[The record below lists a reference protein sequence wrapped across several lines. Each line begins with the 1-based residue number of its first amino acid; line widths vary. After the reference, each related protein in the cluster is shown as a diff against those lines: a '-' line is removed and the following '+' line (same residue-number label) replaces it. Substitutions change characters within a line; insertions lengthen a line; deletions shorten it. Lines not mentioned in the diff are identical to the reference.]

1 MVVQMPIERQAK
13 VGGKKKKEKEGLN
26 RLVETE
32 VVENGRKAEEEENEE
47 TTVRGERVGHNKCE
61 HLTTVKKSELIIC
74 VWFGISHSLTYSL
87 SLYFSFP
94 LLSFCICDC
103 LLPIPVM
110 QVSNVVFFALKF
122 IFVFIFVL
130 ALSSH
135 SQLSFVFLSSI
146 CMCSYV
152 C

>member
-87 SLYFSFP
+87 SLS
-94 LLSFCICDC
+94 LL
-103 LLPIPVM
+103 LLP
-110 QVSNVVFFALKF
+110 SF
-122 IFVFIFVL
+122 IL
-130 ALSSH
+130 LY
-135 SQLSFVFLSSI
+135 L
-146 CMCSYV
+146 
-152 C
+152 